1 MMMMMMMMMKR
12 ILLAGVSAAL
22 LASGAT
28 AQTVVFEPQQR
39 TVIKS
44 YVAKHPLRPAAIRER
59 VSVGWTVPAEVELAP
74 VPEEIYAE
82 VPTAR
87 PYRYFMWNDRVVL
100 VEPGSRRVIEVID

>member
-1 MMMMMMMMMKR
+1 M
-12 ILLAGVSAAL
+12 
-22 LASGAT
+22 
-28 AQTVVFEPQQR
+28 
-39 TVIKS
+39 
-44 YVAKHPLRPAAIRER
+44 
-59 VSVGWTVPAEVELAP
+59 SVGWTVPAEVELAP